1 MSPSR
6 TTTQWYPKQ
15 ACQII
20 AENTQTWRLHAPTRK
35 RIKASLCIF
44 NNGFCSI
51 HIELFLHPWIIT
63 TRLVWLTVQSM
74 SGFGFTNEKNTTS
87 ILIILL
93 LCFLRMLI
101 DWCWNVDRI
110 LFPVCYWSE
119 VIFLAE
125 TKNIDWEQYI
135 FCIDGQMD
143 EWTRNLGCYNTQCT
157 RQEQGRSSSAI
168 QKISIFC
175 SAQGAVVSV
184 AWKPTICTGHF

>member
-101 DWCWNVDRI
+101 DWLIGVGMWIEFCFLFVTGVWSDISCRNKKHWLRTIHI
-110 LFPVCYWSE
+110 LYRWANGWMDQKPW
-119 VIFLAE
+119 LL
-125 TKNIDWEQYI
+125 QYS
-135 FCIDGQMD
+135 M
-143 EWTRNLGCYNTQCT
+143 Y
-157 RQEQGRSSSAI
+157 
-168 QKISIFC
+168 
-175 SAQGAVVSV
+175 
-184 AWKPTICTGHF
+184 